1 MAQIVEHWPCKH
13 KGLSSNSRPE
23 KKKKKRK
30 TGILNIYPTSQQ
42 VRSWHTHHKALA
54 RMFIAALFGCHL
66 LPLKIRTLQIK
77 ALGSIPSTK
86 TSNMRTS

>member
-1 MAQIVEHWPCKH
+1 
-13 KGLSSNSRPE
+13 
-23 KKKKKRK
+23 
-30 TGILNIYPTSQQ
+30 
-42 VRSWHTHHKALA
+42 
-54 RMFIAALFGCHL
+54 MFIAALFGCHL